1 MSKTRRAQGEGN
13 IRKLT
18 VTSKGKQYT
27 YWQGRITTDAI
38 DRKTGKHIIRNVT
51 GKTQREVVQ
60 KLHEI
65 AVNQDEKA
73 TANGRIKLSAWLD
86 IWAKNYLV
94 AVKPS
99 TKRLYE
105 QKIRL
110 YINPELGNVR
120 LCDLTGLMIQ
130 EVVAEYTSKEKENTP
145 QLSAKTIKDTFSV
158 LRSALEQA
166 VELRYI
172 PFNPMKGVKLPCV
185 SRTARKI
192 YPMRED
198 QIAEYVKAIRGHRH
212 EELFTMALLTGMR
225 EGELLGLQWENVD
238 LFNGTITVRQQLV
251 RNKEKGGKYSIET
264 TKNDRIR
271 VVHIGM
277 KGIKT
282 LEDQQMKI
290 RAMKSIQ
297 GKNWT
302 NHDLVFPNETGGF
315 LSYRTVYDCHKRIAR
330 KIGAP
335 NTRFHD
341 LRHTYATVA
350 IKSGVDLKTIQEMLG
365 HSEIDTTLNIYGH
378 VYDSMKTSSA
388 VKVETFYD
396 AVL

>member
-18 VTSKGKQYT
+18 VTSKGKQYS

-130 EVVAEYTSKEKENTP
+130 VGTGRGT
-145 QLSAKTIKDTFSV
+145 
-158 LRSALEQA
+158 A
-166 VELRYI
+166 V
-172 PFNPMKGVKLPCV
+172 
-185 SRTARKI
+185 
-192 YPMRED
+192 
-198 QIAEYVKAIRGHRH
+198 
-212 EELFTMALLTGMR
+212 
-225 EGELLGLQWENVD
+225 
-238 LFNGTITVRQQLV
+238 
-251 RNKEKGGKYSIET
+251 YSIQSYEGRKASLCISNST
-264 TKNDRIR
+264 ENISYARRSDCRI
-271 VVHIGM
+271 
-277 KGIKT
+277 
-282 LEDQQMKI
+282 
-290 RAMKSIQ
+290 
-297 GKNWT
+297 
-302 NHDLVFPNETGGF
+302 
-315 LSYRTVYDCHKRIAR
+315 C
-330 KIGAP
+330 
-335 NTRFHD
+335 
-341 LRHTYATVA
+341 
-350 IKSGVDLKTIQEMLG
+350 
-365 HSEIDTTLNIYGH
+365 
-378 VYDSMKTSSA
+378 
-388 VKVETFYD
+388 
-396 AVL
+396 

>member
-18 VTSKGKQYT
+18 VTSKGKQYS

-172 PFNPMKGVKLPCV
+172 PC
-185 SRTARKI
+185 
-192 YPMRED
+192 
-198 QIAEYVKAIRGHRH
+198 
-212 EELFTMALLTGMR
+212 
-225 EGELLGLQWENVD
+225 
-238 LFNGTITVRQQLV
+238 
-251 RNKEKGGKYSIET
+251 
-264 TKNDRIR
+264 
-271 VVHIGM
+271 
-277 KGIKT
+277 
-282 LEDQQMKI
+282 
-290 RAMKSIQ
+290 
-297 GKNWT
+297 
-302 NHDLVFPNETGGF
+302 
-315 LSYRTVYDCHKRIAR
+315 
-330 KIGAP
+330 
-335 NTRFHD
+335 
-341 LRHTYATVA
+341 
-350 IKSGVDLKTIQEMLG
+350 
-365 HSEIDTTLNIYGH
+365 
-378 VYDSMKTSSA
+378 
-388 VKVETFYD
+388 
-396 AVL
+396 

>member
-1 MSKTRRAQGEGN
+1 MSKKRRAQGEGS

-38 DRKTGKHIIRNVT
+38 DRKTGKRIVRNVS
-51 GKTQREVVQ
+51 GKSQKEVVRKIQ
-60 KLHEI
+60 EI
-65 AVNQDEKA
+65 ATNQDEKA
-73 TANGRIKLSAWLD
+73 SANGKMKLSVWLGL
-86 IWAKNYLV
+86 WTKNYLIN
-94 AVKPS
+94 VKPT

-130 EVVAEYTSKEKENTP
+130 EVVAEYASTENKNTP
-145 QLSAKTIKDTFSV
+145 NLSAKTIKDTFSV

-166 VELRYI
+166 VELQYI
-172 PFNPMKGVKLPCV
+172 SHNPMKGVKLPSV

-198 QIAEYVKAIRGHRH
+198 QIAEYIKAIQGHRH
-212 EELFTMALLTGMR
+212 EELFLLALFTGMR

-251 RNKEKGGKYSIET
+251 RNKDKGGGYSIET

-271 VVHIGM
+271 VLHIGM

-282 LEDQQMKI
+282 LESQQMKI
-290 RAMKSIQ
+290 QIMKSIQ

-302 NHDLVFPNETGGF
+302 EHGLVFPNETGGF

-341 LRHTYATVA
+341 LRHTYATAA

-378 VYDSMKTSSA
+378 VYDSMKVSSA
-388 VKVETFYD
+388 AKVESFYD
-396 AVL
+396 MVL

>member
-18 VTSKGKQYT
+18 VTSKGKQYS

-302 NHDLVFPNETGGF
+302 N
-315 LSYRTVYDCHKRIAR
+315 
-330 KIGAP
+330 
-335 NTRFHD
+335 
-341 LRHTYATVA
+341 
-350 IKSGVDLKTIQEMLG
+350 Q
-365 HSEIDTTLNIYGH
+365 
-378 VYDSMKTSSA
+378 
-388 VKVETFYD
+388 
-396 AVL
+396 

>member
-13 IRKLT
+13 IRKINIT
-18 VTSKGKQYT
+18 IKGKQYS

-38 DRKTGKHIIRNVT
+38 DRKTGKHIIRSVN
-51 GKTQREVVQ
+51 GKSQGEVVQ
-60 KLHEI
+60 KLHRI
-65 AVNQDEKA
+65 AANQVEM
-73 TANGRIKLSAWLD
+73 TTTNGKMKLSLWLD
-86 IWAKNYLV
+86 YWTKNYLIN
-94 AVKPS
+94 VKPS

-110 YINPELGNVR
+110 YINPQLGNVR
-120 LCDLTGLMIQ
+120 LCDLTGALIQ
-130 EVVAEYTSKEKENTP
+130 EVVTEYASGACESAP
-145 QLSAKTIKDTFSV
+145 QISNKTIKDTFSV
-158 LRSALEQA
+158 LRSSLEQA
-166 VELRYI
+166 VELQYI
-172 PFNPMKGVKLPCV
+172 LYNPMKSVKLPTV

-198 QIAEYVKAIRGHRH
+198 QIADYMKAIKGHRH
-212 EELFTMALLTGMR
+212 EELFTLALLTGMR

-251 RNKEKGGKYSIET
+251 RNKEKGGGYSIET

-271 VVHIGM
+271 VLHIGM

-282 LEDQQMKI
+282 LENQQKKIQLMK
-290 RAMKSIQ
+290 RIQ
-297 GKNWT
+297 GKAWED
-302 NHDLVFPNETGGF
+302 HDLVFPNQTGGF

-341 LRHTYATVA
+341 LRHTYATAA

-378 VYDSMKTSSA
+378 VYDSMKISSA
-388 VKVETFYD
+388 TKVESFYNM
-396 AVL
+396 VL